1 MDIRGHDAPARRRE
15 RLWNWT
21 FWMSIVASEALG
33 VFLTHQS

>member
-1 MDIRGHDAPARRRE
+1 MEARDMKARRRE

-33 VFLTHQS
+33 VLLTHQS

>member
-1 MDIRGHDAPARRRE
+1 MEEKKARRRE

-33 VFLTHQS
+33 VLLTHQS

>member
-1 MDIRGHDAPARRRE
+1 MDVCEPQGRRRE

-21 FWMSIVASEALG
+21 FWLSIVASEALG